1 MALRCRSLWA
11 QCNQCRH
18 TTVMNVNHLPGDLTP
33 VSFGPRMVCRRK
45 CRAIGANVRP
55 KWFAV
60 RLTSAGIA
68 KHSSARGGAHHRE
81 SRMSFLATSIEST
94 RQTRWNYGLV
104 ALTLLGV
111 FAIALALMLP
121 NSITP

>member
-1 MALRCRSLWA
+1 
-11 QCNQCRH
+11 
-18 TTVMNVNHLPGDLTP
+18 
-33 VSFGPRMVCRRK
+33 
-45 CRAIGANVRP
+45 
-55 KWFAV
+55 
-60 RLTSAGIA
+60 
-68 KHSSARGGAHHRE
+68 
-81 SRMSFLATSIEST
+81 MSFLATSIEST